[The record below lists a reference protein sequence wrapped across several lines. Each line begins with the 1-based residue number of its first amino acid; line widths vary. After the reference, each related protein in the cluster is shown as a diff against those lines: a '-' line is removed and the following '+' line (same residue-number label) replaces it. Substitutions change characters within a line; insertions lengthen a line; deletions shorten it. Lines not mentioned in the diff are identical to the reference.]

1 MATIQPS
8 WHASSC
14 LEKVLEHRFV
24 AELTSALWLQGVTDF
39 EVLRSEVDSHGYDL
53 VIEAGGVLRHIQL
66 KDMVQGGK
74 RRDVSINFRL
84 AGKPSGCIIW
94 FTYNPQTLTLGPFH
108 WFGGLPGEPLPDV
121 GTPPAKHTKGTSL
134 GAKNVRPCH
143 REVARTRFRAV
154 AYVGELVDLLFGTAP
169 EAADGRGSGAHAVN
183 FLRRN
188 IADAVVPERPA
199 WLPAVRA
206 GDFTAIPQDLKWDN
220 SVEFAHLIE
229 GYELVDRLGL
239 GNPFKLAE
247 RQLKAATKS
256 GHWSGDAA
264 QLWVALFLEHRRW
277 RTSTFDPG
285 PEMTALLDRLCQ
297 QVRQSLIAR

>member
-1 MATIQPS
+1 M
-8 WHASSC
+8 
-14 LEKVLEHRFV
+14 LEHRFV
-24 AELTSALWLQGVTDF
+24 AELTSALWLDGIRDF

-66 KDMVQGGK
+66 KAMVRGGR
-74 RRDVSINFRL
+74 RRDVSINLRL
-84 AGKPSGCIIW
+84 AAKPSGCVIW
-94 FTYNPQTLTLGPFH
+94 FTYNPETLALGPFH
-108 WFGGLPGEPLPDV
+108 RFGGLPGEPLPDPGPRMV
-121 GTPPAKHTKGTSL
+121 KHSKGTLL
-134 GAKNVRPCH
+134 GAKSVRPGH

-169 EAADGRGSGAHAVN
+169 QVEDGRGSGAHAID

-188 IADAVVPERPA
+188 IANAVIPERPA

-220 SVEFAHLIE
+220 SIEFAHLIE

-247 RQLKAATKS
+247 R
-256 GHWSGDAA
+256 
-264 QLWVALFLEHRRW
+264 
-277 RTSTFDPG
+277 
-285 PEMTALLDRLCQ
+285 
-297 QVRQSLIAR
+297 